1 MWFQGGRIRRT
12 VFPCVV
18 ALLFFMV
25 LSLSTHPLRAQT
37 KGEPAPPK
45 TLEELQKA
53 IKNDL
58 EKHHVPA
65 AGVALVSR
73 GELLWCGGIGEA
85 DVASKRPVTC
95 DTEFRVGSISKTF
108 VALALL
114 KLQEEGKINLEAR
127 LHDVAPEIPF
137 KNRWE
142 PTHPVRIV
150 NLLEHTA
157 GFDDMEFSE
166 VYNLRDRYDFPL
178 LEVFKRFRK
187 PQAARWPP
195 GTRMSYSNP
204 GNAIAGYLIE
214 KVTGMPF
221 DQYSRETF
229 LRAMENADY

>member
-53 IKNDL
+53 IKNELD
-58 EKHHVPA
+58 KNHVPG
-65 AGVALVSR
+65 AGVALISR

-95 DTEFRVGSISKTF
+95 DTEFRVGSISKSF

-127 LHDVAPEIPF
+127 LHDVAPEVPVQ
-137 KNRWE
+137 NAWE
-142 PTHPVRIV
+142 STHPVRIV

-157 GFDDMEFSE
+157 GFDDMEAAE
-166 VYNLRDRYDFPL
+166 VYNAHDPYDYPL
-178 LEVFKRFRK
+178 LEVFKRFQE
-187 PQAARWPP
+187 PQIVRWPP
-195 GTRMSYSNP
+195 DTPMSSSNP
-204 GNAIAGYLIE
+204 GYGIAGYLIE
-214 KVTGMPF
+214 KISGQPY
-221 DQYSRETF
+221 DKYIHDTF
-229 LRAMENADY
+229 LQPLGMTNT